1 MKEKRTPKFHAS
13 MAAVLLMVTIPLIIA
28 LIGSI
33 IFSNVQMKNI
43 EKTDEKIYYD
53 MLYTI
58 NFELVNADKDL
69 NEAMLSISRY
79 LSEFKYANMSVLTG
93 YMENTQ
99 NCIDQTSSRVE
110 NANGLAQTNSYLY
123 NTITSDSGA
132 TFTATHDS
140 FVAALAEWQED
151 YRQTIGSGSDEYN
164 AGSGEIKKLTDD
176 YAVARGYLTEMT
188 QIAEKWAND
197 EKEMNNASINRSIIV
212 SSTIFGAIAAAL
224 FIFTIIMLLNI
235 VNNLKCIS
243 LAVKNVATGDFV
255 TKIRPN
261 SIIKDFNNI
270 AASLEGMRH
279 ELRHALL
286 KVITHADTVNSKAE
300 IAKDSITSSQKTT
313 TDISSAVNDL
323 ASGATAMAED
333 VQSTSTITINIGS
346 SVDSVLDSANSNL
359 EKGRLV
365 YNESVKVKEQ
375 LEQIKIQDQKTDE
388 MAGRVAESV
397 NETANVVEQISTAA
411 ESIISIASQTNL
423 LALNASIEAARA
435 GEAGKGFAVVADNIK
450 NLAGDTNALAGEITN
465 MLSTITDYSNT
476 NKELTESIKAATTN
490 EATAL
495 EEMSISFDEM
505 LRLLQE
511 TEEGNKQI
519 ATLVETMN
527 SDKENILNSIES
539 LSSIS
544 EENAASTQET
554 SASLMELDTNM
565 ESVVNQ
571 AKDLQ
576 QIAEELTANVKY
588 FKIQVPADKTNAAE
602 ASSKKEA
609 KAKKATKTEAPKA
622 ERKPVKAS
630 DDDDMKIV
638 DFDNIDN
645 L

>member
-1 MKEKRTPKFHAS
+1 MKEKRKPKFHAS
-13 MAAVLLMVTIPLIIA
+13 MSAVLLMVTIPLIIA
-28 LIGSI
+28 LVGSI

-43 EKTDEKIYYD
+43 EKTDEEIYYD

-58 NFELVNADKDL
+58 NFELVNADRDL

-79 LSEFKYANMSVLTG
+79 LSEFKFANMSLLTE
-93 YMENTQ
+93 YMENTR
-99 NCIDQTSSRVE
+99 NCITSTSDRV
-110 NANGLAQTNSYLY
+110 NAANELAQRNSYLY
-123 NTITSDSGA
+123 TTITSDSGA
-132 TFTATHDS
+132 TFSATYES
-140 FVAALAEWQED
+140 FVTALAVWQDD
-151 YRQTIGSGSDEYN
+151 YDQTLGTGSDEYN

-176 YAVARGYLTEMT
+176 FAVARGYLTEMT
-188 QIAEKWAND
+188 KIAEKWAND
-197 EKEMNNASINRSIIV
+197 EKEMNNAAINRSIII
-212 SSTIFGAIAAAL
+212 SSSLFGIIAAVL
-224 FIFTIIMLLNI
+224 LVFTIIMLINI
-235 VNNLKCIS
+235 VNNLKSIS
-243 LAVKNVATGDFV
+243 LAVKNIATGDFV

-286 KVITHADTVNSKAE
+286 KVINHADTVNSKAE
-300 IAKDSITSSQKTT
+300 LAKDSITSSQKTT

-333 VQSTSTITINIGS
+333 VQSTSSITINIGS

-365 YNESVKVKEQ
+365 YNESTKVKEQ

-476 NKELTESIKAATTN
+476 NKELTESIKTATTN
-490 EATAL
+490 EAAAL
-495 EEMSISFDEM
+495 EAMSESFDEM

-519 ATLVETMN
+519 ANLVEMMN

-565 ESVVNQ
+565 ESVVSQ
-571 AKDLQ
+571 ARDLQ

-588 FKIQVPADKTNAAE
+588 FKIQIPADINASAE
-602 ASSKKEA
+602 TPSRKQPSKKKAFKKDATA
-609 KAKKATKTEAPKA
+609 KDSTIK
-622 ERKPVKAS
+622 
-630 DDDDMKIV
+630 
-638 DFDNIDN
+638 
-645 L
+645 